1 MDRTTEALANYIVSL
16 SYDDLT
22 AAAIHET
29 KKRLIDSFGCA
40 IGGYHGEPALIAR
53 RLATASSGVP
63 PARVLGSGQLTSME
77 MAAFANSVMVRYLDY
92 NDTYISAGGGHPS
105 DMLSAILAVADA
117 HHASGKEVLVA
128 TVAAYEVFGALAD
141 VVPIRDQG
149 WDHGLFVVLGSAA
162 GAGKLLRLA
171 TGQMGDALALAV
183 SANVPTRQTRSGELS
198 MWKGCATAASARAGV
213 FAALLANEGMTGP
226 TEAFEGRHGAWQQV
240 TGPFQMR
247 PLGGGGT
254 PFAVE
259 RSHLKYFPTEYHSQ
273 APLWM
278 ALSLRRKVRVEEI
291 AAINVQTYYNAYSEI
306 GSEPEKWDPQT
317 RETADHSLPYL
328 LASALRDGN
337 ITVATFDDERIRDR
351 SLRPLM
357 SRIKVS
363 ENPEFTRRFPADMTS
378 EIEVVTRSGERHV
391 ERASHPKGHVRNPMT
406 DADVESKFMEM
417 CEDAMGR
424 DRCRE
429 ILEAVWSLED
439 VQDIGGV
446 LELIRIG
453 ESQQKSSH
461 Q

>member
-1 MDRTTEALANYIVSL
+1 MDKTTEALASYVVSL
-16 SYDDLT
+16 SYEDLT
-22 AAAIHET
+22 VAAIHET

-40 IGGYHGEPALIAR
+40 IGGYQSEPALIAR
-53 RLATASSGVP
+53 RLAAASNGMP
-63 PARVLGSGQLTSME
+63 PARVLGSGDLTSME

-105 DMLSAILAVADA
+105 DALPALLAVADA
-117 HHASGKEVLVA
+117 HHAGGKEVLA
-128 TVAAYEVFGALAD
+128 AAVAAYELFGALAD

-171 TGQMGDALALAV
+171 TGQMGDAFALAI

-213 FAALLANEGMTGP
+213 FAALLASEGMTGP
-226 TEAFEGRHGAWQQV
+226 TAAFEGRHGVWQQV
-240 TGPFQMR
+240 TGPFQLR
-247 PLGGGGT
+247 PLGGDGT

-278 ALSLRRKVRVEEI
+278 ALSLRRKVRVEDI
-291 AAINVQTYYNAYSEI
+291 AAVNVQTYYNAY
-306 GSEPEKWDPQT
+306 
-317 RETADHSLPYL
+317 
-328 LASALRDGN
+328 
-337 ITVATFDDERIRDR
+337 
-351 SLRPLM
+351 
-357 SRIKVS
+357 
-363 ENPEFTRRFPADMTS
+363 S

-417 CEDAMGR
+417 CKGMVGP
-424 DRCRE
+424 DRCRK
-429 ILEAVWSLED
+429 ILEAVWNLED

-453 ESQQKSSH
+453 ESRQKSSH
-461 Q
+461 P